1 MRVCQSLTIFG
12 FSGSVDNARFSVAGD
27 VRAINLNEWNA
38 DLDRRAPIVAAMVFV
53 IDSLGYVVQSVAK
66 LNYDSL
72 ARDVAGFRNGQRT
85 DNFSPQHVL
94 AWPVRGSFAYLYV
107 HVLWPGKSLFCQSK
121 NYSDSFTTTFIGT

>member
-38 DLDRRAPIVAAMVFV
+38 DLNRRAPIVAAMVFV

-72 ARDVAGFRNGQRT
+72 ARDVAGFRNGQE
-85 DNFSPQHVL
+85 P
-94 AWPVRGSFAYLYV
+94 
-107 HVLWPGKSLFCQSK
+107 
-121 NYSDSFTTTFIGT
+121 TTFLPNTCSRGPCEVALPISTYTCCGRVNHCSVKAKITATLLPPLL